1 MTLLK
6 FYTMKTQR
14 KPTSVSWEL
23 AVWSTIAIL
32 LAIWSAS
39 IVRKPLG
46 STVDIEGNRTPD
58 TQYSQSTNSPESDSK
73 THRVFVTGWIGDDY
87 PAYYPMEVR
96 DAIMFPEDT
105 VHYPINGDD
114 ALEQWKTQF
123 PTLGE
128 GWVCLGP
135 QRRPFALTMYHE
147 LHCLGR
153 LRLALEDS
161 ANRTYEA
168 QAEHVQHC
176 LNYLRMMTL
185 CRADVTL
192 EPVIDDS
199 LSVDLTQPHLCRDWV
214 QVYEEASRN
223 AGQCRKHR
231 T

>member
-1 MTLLK
+1 METP
-6 FYTMKTQR
+6 R
-14 KPTSVSWEL
+14 KPSTVSWEL
-23 AVWSTIAIL
+23 ALWSTTAIL
-32 LAIWSAS
+32 LAVWSAI
-39 IVRKPLG
+39 IVRKPPG
-46 STVDIEGNRTPD
+46 SPADPKGDRTPD
-58 TQYSQSTNSPESDSK
+58 MHYSW
-73 THRVFVTGWIGDDY
+73 VGDDY

-105 VHYPINGDD
+105 VHYPISGDD
-114 ALEQWKTQF
+114 ALQQWETQF
-123 PTLGE
+123 PIVGE

-135 QRRPFALTMYHE
+135 ERRPFALTMYHE

-192 EPVIDDS
+192 EPVIDVS
-199 LSVDLTQPHLCRDWV
+199 LAVDLTQPHMCRDWV

-223 AGQCRKHR
+223 AEQCRKPANQR
-231 T
+231 TEGH